1 METKQYQK
9 TSLHWLRRYYQ
20 KCRVMQEVG
29 DTFPASTAF
38 TSVTAEIHEGQG
50 LPYSPVRQVPGIPYV
65 CLRIPT
71 GGGKTLVACEAVSLG
86 VKELLQKDRTL
97 VLWLVPSDT
106 IRSQTLSR
114 LQDSAD
120 PYRQSLDTNLGN
132 VAVLDIDDAIRMKR
146 ALLDSHTVIVVATMQ
161 AFRRKD
167 MSTLKVY
174 GNNGDLMSH
183 FENLPPELIE
193 VIEHEPEGHFNQS
206 LVNVFRLRRPFVII
220 DEAHNARQPLSFETL
235 RRLNPSAVL
244 ELTATPNLKPQTVTD
259 EGETYEN
266 PPSNVLHS
274 VSAYALK
281 AEEMIKLPIY
291 LRYREPWDELL
302 GDAIGLLKH
311 LDGEA
316 REEEALTG
324 EHMRPIMLLQAQPE
338 YKDKASIT
346 VEVVEAKLKEF
357 GIHENEIC
365 VHTGTRRGLDGINV
379 QTKESKVRF
388 IITVQAL
395 KEGWDCPWAYVL
407 FSVAEMSSGK
417 AVEQILGR
425 VLRMPK
431 AKRKQRDDLNNA
443 YAFVAS
449 SKFDDAAKALKDGLI
464 ASGFEGQ
471 DAEELVI
478 ERPLLPGETPE
489 TAKVPDA
496 PVSTTLIDKPKA
508 ALPLEVIDVV
518 TWNAKTGEL
527 TVDKPLSKDQEEA
540 IMAWAGTEKAKE
552 TVRAVINKRAGR
564 APGAPRAKSSPA
576 ANGVTFSVP
585 VLALKQ
591 GEFFHQFEEDDLI
604 ERNHWTL
611 AKCDADLPS
620 FIIPTEQRGIVID
633 IEKNA
638 VTDKEKIQQRFLAV
652 TDRQQRLLE
661 TSAAWPVAKLIV
673 TTARA
678 FPHAGLT
685 DAEMDIWLQR
695 VVAELEKRGIT
706 LEQMTAHRHRLF
718 KAVSA
723 RVNELEKLNLKK
735 TYETLLFGD
744 GSGTVHVSLAS
755 VFTFHPSKY
764 PVGDRY
770 HGLELPRHY
779 YNEVGAMNDEEVKCA
794 QVIAHDERVECW
806 VRNLERE
813 PKLSFWIQTSTDKF
827 YPDFVAKLKNGKVLA
842 VEYKGL
848 DRASSDD
855 TKEKERLG
863 KLWEERSGGQCFFE
877 MVKGPNEFGKIQDA
891 IKKADRLATASHAP

>member
-20 KCRVMQEVG
+20 KCRVMQETG
-29 DTFPASTAF
+29 ETFPASTAF

-50 LPYSPVRQVPGIPYV
+50 LPYAPVKQVPGIPYV

-86 VKELLQKDRTL
+86 VKELLQKDRAL
-97 VLWLVPSDT
+97 ILWLVPSDT

-132 VAVLDIDDAIRMKR
+132 IAVLDIDEATRMKR

-167 MSTLKVY
+167 MSALNVY
-174 GNNGDLMSH
+174 KNNGELMTH
-183 FENLPPELIE
+183 FENLPADLLDVVER
-193 VIEHEPEGHFNQS
+193 EPEGHFNQS
-206 LVNVFRLRRPFVII
+206 LVNVFRIRRPFVII

-244 ELTATPNLKPQTVTD
+244 ELTATPNLKAQTVKED
-259 EGETYEN
+259 GETFEN

-291 LRYREPWDELL
+291 LRYREPWDALL

-316 REEEALTG
+316 RQEEALTQ
-324 EHMRPIMLLQAQPE
+324 EHIRPIMLLQAQPE

-346 VEVVEAKLKEF
+346 VEVVESALKEKF
-357 GIHENEIC
+357 GIPEEEIC
-365 VHTGTRRGLDGINV
+365 VHTGDRRGLDGINV
-379 QTKESKVRF
+379 LTKESKVRF

-407 FSVAEMSSGK
+407 FSVAEMSSSK

-478 ERPLLPGETPE
+478 ERPFFPGLTSEPPKVPETP
-489 TAKVPDA
+489 V
-496 PVSTTLIDKPKA
+496 TTKLSDVPKA
-508 ALPLEVIDVV
+508 ALPMDLIDAVV
-518 TWNAKTGEL
+518 WNPETGEL
-527 TVDKPLSKDQEEA
+527 TVEKTLSKEQEEA
-540 IMAWAGTEKAKE
+540 VVNWAGTEKAKE
-552 TVRAVINKRAGR
+552 EVRAAVNKRAGR
-564 APGAPRAKSSPA
+564 AFGATRAKSSPA
-576 ANGVTFSVP
+576 DNGVKFAVP

-604 ERNHWTL
+604 ERNNWTL
-611 AKCDADLPS
+611 ANSDADLPA
-620 FIIPTEQRGIVID
+620 FIIPMEQRGIVID

-638 VTDKEKIQQRFLAV
+638 TTEREKIQSRFLADA
-652 TDRQQRLLE
+652 DRQQRLLE
-661 TSAAWPVAKLIV
+661 TSTAWPVAKLIV
-673 TTARA
+673 TIARA
-678 FPHAGLT
+678 FPHEGLT

-695 VVAELEKRGIT
+695 VVSELEKRGIT
-706 LEQMTAHRHRLF
+706 QEQMTAHRHRLF

-723 RVNELEKLNLKK
+723 RVNELEKLNRKK
-735 TYETLLFGD
+735 VYETLLFGD
-744 GSGTVHVSLAS
+744 GAGTVYVTLAN
-755 VFTFHPSKY
+755 VFNFHPSKY

-779 YNEVGAMNDEEVKCA
+779 YKEIGAMNDEEVKCA
-794 QVIAHDERVECW
+794 QVIAHDERIETW

-827 YPDFVAKLKNGKVLA
+827 YPDFVTKLPNGKVLA
-842 VEYKGL
+842 VEYKGRHL
-848 DRASSDD
+848 DGNPD
-855 TKEKERLG
+855 TIEKERLG

-877 MVKGPNEFGKIQDA
+877 MVKGLGELGKIQDA
-891 IKKADRLATASHAP
+891 IKKAS

>member
-1 METKQYQK
+1 MSPKQYQQH
-9 TSLHWLRRYYQ
+9 SLHWLRRYYA

-29 DTFPASTAF
+29 DTFPAATAF

-50 LPYSPVRQVPGIPYV
+50 LPYAPVKQVPGIPYV

-71 GGGKTLVACEAVSLG
+71 GGGKTLVACEAVSIG
-86 VKELLQKDRTL
+86 VRELLQKDRAL
-97 VLWLVPSDT
+97 ILWLVPSDT
-106 IRSQTLSR
+106 IRTQTLGR
-114 LQDSAD
+114 LKDSSD

-132 VAVLDIDDAIRMKR
+132 VAVLDIEEAIRMKL

-167 MSTLKVY
+167 MSALNVY
-174 GNNGDLMSH
+174 KNNGELMSH
-183 FENLPPELIE
+183 FENLPAELLDVVE
-193 VIEHEPEGHFNQS
+193 RESEGHFNQS
-206 LVNVFRLRRPFVII
+206 LVNVFRIRRPFVII

-244 ELTATPNLKPQTVTD
+244 ELTATPNLKPQTVTED
-259 EGETYEN
+259 GETCEN

-291 LRYREPWDELL
+291 LRYREPWDALL
-302 GDAIGLLKH
+302 GDAIGLLRH

-316 REEEALTG
+316 RAEEALTQ
-324 EHMRPIMLLQAQPE
+324 EHIRPIMLLQAQPE

-357 GIHENEIC
+357 GVPENEIC
-365 VHTGTRRGLDGINV
+365 VHTGDRPGLNKISV
-379 QTKESKVRF
+379 MTKVCPVRF

-407 FSVAEMSSGK
+407 FSVAEMSSSR

-449 SKFDDAAKALKDGLI
+449 TKFDEAAKALKDGLI

-471 DAEELVI
+471 DADELVV
-478 ERPLLPGETPE
+478 ERSLLPGVPPE
-489 TAKVPDA
+489 ESKVPDA
-496 PVSTTLIDKPKA
+496 PVTTTLPDKPKA
-508 ALPLEVIDVV
+508 SLPLAVIDAV
-518 TWNAKTGEL
+518 TWNPKTGEL
-527 TVDKPLSKDQEEA
+527 TVDKPLTQEQEEA
-540 IMAWAGTEKAKE
+540 VITWADTDKAKE
-552 TVRAVINKRAGR
+552 AVRAAMNKRAGR
-564 APGAPRAKSSPA
+564 MTSAPKARTCPA
-576 ANGVTFSVP
+576 DNGVLFSVP

-591 GEFFHQFEEDDLI
+591 GNLFHQFEEDDII
-604 ERNHWTL
+604 ERNNWTL
-611 AKCDADLPS
+611 ALCDADLPG

-633 IEKNA
+633 IEKSA
-638 VTDKEKIQQRFLAV
+638 VTEKERIQQRFLAE
-652 TDRQQRLLE
+652 TDRHQRLLE
-661 TSAAWPVAKLIV
+661 TSAAWPAAKLIV
-673 TTARA
+673 ALARS
-678 FPHAGLT
+678 FSHPGLT

-695 VVAELEKRGIT
+695 VTAELEKRGIT
-706 LEQMTAHRHRLF
+706 LEQMTAHRHRLC

-723 RVNELEKLNLKK
+723 RVNELEKLNRKK
-735 TYETLLFGD
+735 VYETLLFGD
-744 GSGTVHVSLAS
+744 GSGTVYVTLAS
-755 VFTFHPSKY
+755 VFTFEPKKY

-779 YNEVGAMNDEEVKCA
+779 YKEIGAMNGEEVECA
-794 QVIAHDERVECW
+794 RIIAHDARVECW

-827 YPDFVAKLKNGKVLA
+827 YPDFVVKFANGKVLA
-842 VEYKGL
+842 VEYKGGHL
-848 DRASSDD
+848 AGNPD

-877 MVKGPNEFGKIQDA
+877 MVKGPGDLGKVQDA
-891 IKKADRLATASHAP
+891 IKKASGL

>member
-1 METKQYQK
+1 
-9 TSLHWLRRYYQ
+9 
-20 KCRVMQEVG
+20 MQEAG
-29 DTFPASTAF
+29 ISFPAATAF
-38 TSVTAEIHEGQG
+38 MSVTGEIHEAQG
-50 LPYSPVRQVPGIPYV
+50 RPYAPVKQVPGIPYV

-86 VKELLQKDRTL
+86 VKELLQKDRAL
-97 VLWLVPSDT
+97 ILWLVPSDT

-132 VAVLDIDDAIRMKR
+132 VAVLDIDEATRMKR

-167 MSTLKVY
+167 MSALNVY
-174 GNNGDLMSH
+174 KNNGELMSH
-183 FENLPPELIE
+183 FENLPAELLDVVE
-193 VIEHEPEGHFNQS
+193 REPEGHFNQS
-206 LVNVFRLRRPFVII
+206 LVNVFRIRRPFVII

-244 ELTATPNLKPQTVTD
+244 ELTATPNLKAQTVKED
-259 EGETYEN
+259 GETFEN

-291 LRYREPWDELL
+291 LRYREPWDALL
-302 GDAIGLLKH
+302 GDAIGLLTH

-316 REEEALTG
+316 RQEEAMTQ
-324 EHMRPIMLLQAQPE
+324 EHIRPIMLLQAQPE

-346 VEVVEAKLKEF
+346 VDVVEAKLKEF
-357 GIHENEIC
+357 GINSDEIC
-365 VHTGTRRGLDGINV
+365 VHTGDRRGLDGINV
-379 QTKESKVRF
+379 LTKASKVRF

-407 FSVAEMSSGK
+407 FSVAEMSSSK

-478 ERPLLPGETPE
+478 ERSLLPGETMEPL
-489 TAKVPDA
+489 KVSES
-496 PVSTTLIDKPKA
+496 PVTTKLSHMPKA
-508 ALPLEVIDVV
+508 ALPMDVIDAV
-518 TWNAKTGEL
+518 TWNPRTKEL
-527 TVDKPLSKDQEEA
+527 TIEKPLTKAQEEA
-540 IMAWAGTEKAKE
+540 VVNWAGTEKAQE
-552 TVRAVINKRAGR
+552 EVRAAVNKRAGR
-564 APGAPRAKSSPA
+564 APGVVRAKSSPA
-576 ANGVTFSVP
+576 DNGVTFSVP

-604 ERNHWTL
+604 ERNNWTL
-611 AKCDADLPS
+611 AKCDADLPA
-620 FIIPTEQRGIVID
+620 FIIPTEERGIVID
-633 IEKNA
+633 IEKN
-638 VTDKEKIQQRFLAV
+638 VTTEREKIQSRFLAD

-661 TSAAWPVAKLIV
+661 TSTAWPVAKLIINI
-673 TTARA
+673 ARA
-678 FPHAGLT
+678 FPHEGLT

-695 VVAELEKRGIT
+695 VVSELEKRGVT

-723 RVNELEKLNLKK
+723 RVNELEKLNRKMI
-735 TYETLLFGD
+735 YETMLFGD

-755 VFTFHPSKY
+755 VFTFHPDKY

-779 YNEVGAMNDEEVKCA
+779 YKEIGAMNDEEVKCA
-794 QVIAHDERVECW
+794 QVIAHDERIETW
-806 VRNLERE
+806 VRNLERQ

-827 YPDFVAKLKNGKVLA
+827 YPDFVAKLPNGRVLA
-842 VEYKGL
+842 VEYKGVHL
-848 DRASSDD
+848 AGSPD
-855 TKEKERLG
+855 TIEKERLG

-877 MVKGPNEFGKIQDA
+877 MVKGPGEFGKIQDA
-891 IKKADRLATASHAP
+891 IKRATKF

>member
-9 TSLHWLRRYYQ
+9 HSLHWLQRYYQ
-20 KCRVMQEVG
+20 KCRLMQQAE

-50 LPYSPVRQVPGIPYV
+50 LPYAPVKQVPGIPYV

-86 VKELLQKDRTL
+86 VKDLLQKDRAL

-106 IRSQTLSR
+106 IRSQTLAR

-132 VAVLDIDDAIRMKR
+132 VAVLDIEEATRMKR
-146 ALLDSHTVIVVATMQ
+146 ALLDSHTVVVVATMQ

-167 MSTLKVY
+167 MSALNVY
-174 GNNGDLMSH
+174 KNNGELMSH
-183 FENLPPELIE
+183 FENLPAELLEIVE
-193 VIEHEPEGHFNQS
+193 KEPEGYFNQS
-206 LVNVFRLRRPFVII
+206 LVNVFRIRRPFVII

-244 ELTATPNLKPQTVTD
+244 ELTATPNLKAQTVRED
-259 EGETYEN
+259 GETFEN

-291 LRYREPWDELL
+291 LRYREPWDALL

-311 LDGEA
+311 LGGEA
-316 REEEALTG
+316 RLEEALTQ
-324 EHMRPIMLLQAQPE
+324 EHIRPIMLLQAQPE

-357 GIHENEIC
+357 GIPADEIC
-365 VHTGTRRGLDGINV
+365 VHTGDRRGLDGINV
-379 QTKESKVRF
+379 LTKASKVRF

-407 FSVAEMSSGK
+407 FSVAEMSSSK

-425 VLRMPK
+425 VLRMPR

-449 SKFDDAAKALKDGLI
+449 TKFDEAAKALKDGLI

-478 ERPLLPGETPE
+478 ERMLLPGETAEQPKEPE
-489 TAKVPDA
+489 SRVTAKLSDVPQ
-496 PVSTTLIDKPKA
+496 A
-508 ALPLEVIDVV
+508 ALPMDVIDAV
-518 TWNAKTGEL
+518 TWDARTGEF
-527 TVDKPLSKDQEEA
+527 TVEKPLTKEQEEA
-540 IMAWAGTEKAKE
+540 VVRWAGTERAKVE
-552 TVRAVINKRAGR
+552 VRAAVSRRAGR
-564 APGAPRAKSSPA
+564 VPGTAKAKSSPVDSGLVFA
-576 ANGVTFSVP
+576 VP
-585 VLALKQ
+585 VMALKQ
-591 GEFFHQFEEDDLI
+591 GDLFHQIEEDDLI
-604 ERNHWTL
+604 ERNDWTL
-611 AKCDADLPS
+611 AKSEADLPE

-638 VTDKEKIQQRFLAV
+638 ITDREKLQSRFLAD

-661 TSAAWPVAKLIV
+661 SSTAWPAAKLIV
-673 TTARA
+673 AIARA
-678 FPHAGLT
+678 FPHDGLT

-695 VVAELEKRGIT
+695 VIAGLEKRGIT

-723 RVNELEKLNLKK
+723 RVNELEKLSRKQVSEKLN
-735 TYETLLFGD
+735 FGN
-744 GSGTVHVSLAS
+744 GYGTVYVTLSC
-755 VFTFHPSKY
+755 VFTFPNAY

-779 YNEVGAMNDEEVKCA
+779 YKEIGAMNDEEVKCA
-794 QVIAHDERVECW
+794 QVIAHDDRVECW

-813 PKLSFWIQTSTDKF
+813 PKRSFWIQTSTDKF
-827 YPDFVAKLKNGKVLA
+827 YPDFVAKLRNGKILA

-848 DRASSDD
+848 DRATTDD

-863 KLWEERSGGQCFFE
+863 KVWEERSDGQCVFE
-877 MVKGPNEFGKIQDA
+877 MVKGIRELGKIQDV
-891 IKKADRLATASHAP
+891 IKKASAASRQ